1 MFNCKYLLGI
11 VCAFLVAIVPTT
23 PVKAS
28 DAGSIAAGV
37 AGAVGTAIIMN
48 QLMQQSRPRVVTRPY
63 TKRRTAR
70 PKNES
75 GEAAYAKDP
84 FAGESAP
91 AGYAKPV
98 TDSK

>member
-1 MFNCKYLLGI
+1 MFNCKYLMGVL
-11 VCAFLVAIVPTT
+11 CALLVAIIPNT
-23 PVKAS
+23 PVKGS

-63 TKRRTAR
+63 TKRRATR

-98 TDSK
+98 SK